1 MAVSAFQTMYKAEI
15 INGFDKTQSLLRD
28 TVTTEYLDKGGS
40 AVFLVADTAGEV
52 AVTRGLNGLIS
63 ADPLTLTQNT
73 ATMAE
78 WHKLVTVSDFNIF
91 ASQGDLKKPM
101 QAKTMAAINRK
112 IDSDIITVLATAT
125 NDTGSAVPGSV
136 NLVGKAQVI
145 LGVNYVPNDGEL
157 TLLCTP
163 ALLQY
168 MQRAPEFSNSQYVS
182 GRPYADGKPAFG
194 DTRMMYK
201 WNGMNIIVDPTLP
214 GVGTN
219 AEKCFLY
226 HKNAIGQ
233 AINSK
238 GIDATLGYNEEQHY
252 SFSRTSVY
260 MGTKLLQNSGIV
272 LINHDGSAFAAQ

>member
-1 MAVSAFQTMYKAEI
+1 MSVSAFQTAYRAEI

-40 AVFLVADTAGEV
+40 AVFLVADTVGEN

-112 IDSDIITVLATAT
+112 IDSDIITQLATAT

-145 LGVNYVPNDGEL
+145 LGVNYVPNDGNL
-157 TLLCTP
+157 TLLATP

-168 MQRAPEFSNSQYVS
+168 MQRAPEFSNAQYVS
-182 GRPYADGKPAFG
+182 GRPYEDGKPAFG
-194 DTRMMYK
+194 DMRMLYK

-214 GVGTN
+214 GTGTS
-219 AEKCFLY
+219 AEKCFLF

-233 AINSK
+233 AINTA
-238 GIDATLGYNEEQHY
+238 GINATVGYNDEQHY
-252 SFSRTSVY
+252 SFSRCSVF
-260 MGTKLLQNSGIV
+260 MGTKLLQNSGVV
-272 LINHDGSAFAAQ
+272 LINHDGAAFAAQ